1 MSGRHAADWAR
12 CRGPLNAAILSLQR
26 LSWRMVGPFTWLTDQ
41 NVEVSPLKCSPKL
54 IADMMR
60 DALRRSH
67 QRAYASK
74 CGGRFEGRRACMDT
88 VVAMLKGKVLQPS
101 GKGALYALVCRS
113 FWTNATLADAGYD
126 IGPECAMCGA
136 SRDDVHHRCWE
147 CPHSAPARAQA
158 SPGLLRLVAS
168 LPRGDPMV
176 TAGVYP
182 HPADEALLPPA
193 EGGCVVYRREGL
205 RDIGD
210 HVRLS
215 GFVFPDGTCTRPIL
229 RDLARAA
236 WAVAVVPRTACFAST
251 PWARSGRASLRRRR
265 LRSTARTRRRSS
277 SLVGLRTSS
286 RTARRS

>member
-1 MSGRHAADWAR
+1 MCPAITAPLPPKSKSSSLTAKLIIHNDPCWLGAVGPALSWAEECWRAATASPCAHLSVGTLSKLWHQMSGRHAADWAR

-113 FWTNATLADAGYD
+113 F
-126 IGPECAMCGA
+126 
-136 SRDDVHHRCWE
+136 
-147 CPHSAPARAQA
+147 
-158 SPGLLRLVAS
+158 
-168 LPRGDPMV
+168 
-176 TAGVYP
+176 
-182 HPADEALLPPA
+182 
-193 EGGCVVYRREGL
+193 
-205 RDIGD
+205 
-210 HVRLS
+210 
-215 GFVFPDGTCTRPIL
+215 
-229 RDLARAA
+229 
-236 WAVAVVPRTACFAST
+236 
-251 PWARSGRASLRRRR
+251 
-265 LRSTARTRRRSS
+265 
-277 SLVGLRTSS
+277 
-286 RTARRS
+286 